1 MESTSLGKNK
11 HFITL
16 MTAQAISSLGDW
28 LSIVAIITLVG
39 LKWEATPMQM
49 SFIILSLAL
58 PMALLGPVSGTV
70 ADRMER
76 KTLMIVS
83 DVIRGGLILLLTL
96 ASNVWMVYVCLFLI
110 GIFSSV
116 FVPAKNGKLKE
127 LVPDDAIKG
136 AMSLTSMIDSS
147 TKVIGPLVSG
157 ILVTAVGT
165 YNVFYIDSATFFI
178 SALLIFTL
186 PKAVRAVETADEKEK
201 KEKGTAFKEELKV
214 GFQFLKKS
222 TFLMY
227 GLFLMGISLLI
238 LQLSDSQIIVL
249 LRQLTDASPDLF
261 GYTVTG
267 SGIGMLITGI
277 FLSKKTDYNAF
288 IYMCIGVL
296 GIGLGFG
303 VMGILTYYDAGL
315 SLVWMPAL
323 GLFAGGTAAL
333 VFIPFQAAVQE
344 KTPVNMTGRVFG
356 VINSTTTTATIIG
369 PLAGGALA
377 TVIGIIPSFIVTGSL
392 LIVLF
397 AVSIAIRKKVA
408 EEENHVTESKPG
420 TQGAAT

>member
-1 MESTSLGKNK
+1 MGSSPLGKNK

-58 PMALLGPVSGTV
+58 PMALLGPISGTV

-76 KTLMIVS
+76 KTLMILS
-83 DVIRGGLILLLTL
+83 DVVRGGLILLLTI
-96 ASNVWMVYVCLFLI
+96 ASNVWMVYACLFLI

-127 LVPDDAIKG
+127 LIPDDQIKG

-157 ILVTAVGT
+157 ILVSTVGT
-165 YNVFYIDSATFFI
+165 YNVFYIDSATFFV
-178 SALLIFTL
+178 SALLIFFL
-186 PKAVRAVETADEKEK
+186 PKAVEAAEPPVESGEKE
-201 KEKGTAFKEELKV
+201 GASFKEELKV
-214 GFQFLKKS
+214 GFQFIKKS
-222 TFLMY
+222 MFLMY
-227 GLFLMGISLLI
+227 GLFLLGVCLLI

-267 SGIGMLITGI
+267 SGVGMLVTG
-277 FLSKKTDYNAF
+277 FYLSKKTEYNAF

-303 VMGILTYYDAGL
+303 LMGVLTYYDVGL
-315 SLVWMPAL
+315 SLVWFPTL

-344 KTPVNMTGRVFG
+344 KTPVHMTGRVFG

-377 TVIGIIPSFIVTGSL
+377 TFIGIIPSFIVTSSL

-397 AVSIAIRKKVA
+397 VLSIAIRKKVT
-408 EEENHVTESKPG
+408 EEENHVTESQPG
-420 TQGAAT
+420 TQGATP